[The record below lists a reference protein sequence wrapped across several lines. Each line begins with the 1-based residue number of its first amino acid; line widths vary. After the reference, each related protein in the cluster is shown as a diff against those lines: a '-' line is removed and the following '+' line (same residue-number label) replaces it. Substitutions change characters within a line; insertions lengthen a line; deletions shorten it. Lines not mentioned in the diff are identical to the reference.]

1 MIKEKEQLHFFFRKR
16 FVQNICK
23 HLRDFQTVSSKTK
36 DKIFIKWNIQLNN
49 IEKDV
54 YWTN

>member
-1 MIKEKEQLHFFFRKR
+1 MIKEKEQLHLFCFFSEKIFA
-16 FVQNICK
+16 K
-23 HLRDFQTVSSKTK
+23 HFRDFETVSSKTK
-36 DKIFIKWNIQLNN
+36 DKIFIKWNIQLNS